1 MVRKLRIGALLF
13 LCAVLLTGCWDIKDV
28 NHRVLPIVM
37 GISYGEN
44 ARFRIHIQIPYPE
57 RQGLSSKVYYK
68 EADTVSKALTE
79 IDTDIEA
86 GIDFMHVQL
95 IVIDRKLAE
104 DGIQEAIA
112 YIMRSQQIPT
122 KALVAIT
129 SEDIS
134 AFLRHTGRVIQ
145 TDGGSALLN
154 FFNKNAGWS
163 PEINLAYVWKTFG
176 TIHSDTEDVTI
187 PILRSGKSTML
198 EFMGAA
204 VMAKGKMKGEI
215 NKEQSLLINLYEELF
230 QGSVVQVTNQAS
242 VAIVDCENKIRSAW
256 RNDHPVLRMNMKLSL
271 HLIENNGTYNEEQIE
286 EAFSQALKKRYE
298 ELFSKLKTFGS
309 DALGT
314 GQHFKSKLP
323 FDQLPNWRET
333 YYPKLETELTI
344 GCIITNSGNL
354 TKN

>member
-1 MVRKLRIGALLF
+1 MVRKLRIGVLLC
-13 LCAVLLTGCWDIKDV
+13 LCAALLTGCWDIKDV

-44 ARFRIHIQIPYPE
+44 AKYRIHIQIPYPE
-57 RQGLSSKVYYK
+57 KQGLSSKVYYK
-68 EADTVSKALTE
+68 EADTISKALTE

-104 DGIQEAIA
+104 DGIQEAVA
-112 YIMRSQQIPT
+112 YILRSQEIPT

-129 SEDIS
+129 SEDIG
-134 AFLRHTGRVIQ
+134 AFLKHTGRAIQ

-176 TIHSDTEDVTI
+176 AIHSDTEDVTI

-198 EFMGAA
+198 EFLGAA
-204 VMAKGKMKGEI
+204 VMAKGRMKGEI

-230 QGSVVQVTNQAS
+230 QGSVVQVTNRAS
-242 VAIVDCENKIRSAW
+242 VAIVDCKNQVHSTW
-256 RNDHPVLRMNMKLSL
+256 RNDHPVLRIHMKLSL
-271 HLIENNGTYNEEQIE
+271 HLIENNGGQNEHEIE
-286 EAFSQALKKRYE
+286 EAFSQNLKIRYE
-298 ELFSKLKTFGS
+298 ELFAKLKTLGS

-323 FDQLPNWRET
+323 FDQLQNWRQT
-333 YYPKLETELTI
+333 YYPALETELTI
-344 GCIITNSGNL
+344 ASNITNSGDVAEN
-354 TKN
+354 